1 MTHKMLRCTIAYSIE
16 TLVLSTS
23 RGCPRALLL
32 VLNRSSKRTRMKL
45 ACFNHTHLGVVSDDE
60 KIIDVT
66 DLAEPLAGHN
76 LQQIV
81 EKVLSNWTL
90 MQPKFEAALKSRPG
104 VPINTVSLLS
114 PIPEP
119 SKILCYGLN
128 FSEFG
133 MVPPLDKEIFIKPA
147 SSLIGSGGT
156 VVLPEVEANLF
167 YHEAELGIV
176 IGKPAYKLA
185 KGTGM
190 DVIFGYTNY
199 IDVTARAA
207 VGNGVIMPNGRYS
220 LFTGKSWDTF
230 SPMGPYLVTADEV
243 GDPLKLQ
250 VRFWLNNILRQDFPM
265 SDIAFTI
272 ADLVENVS
280 HITSLKV
287 GDVITTGT
295 NHSGLCALQHDDQAV
310 QEIDKLG
317 KLKVSISDSLR
328 RTWPREP
335 FKDLLENIYKL
346 GKR

>member
-1 MTHKMLRCTIAYSIE
+1 
-16 TLVLSTS
+16 
-23 RGCPRALLL
+23 
-32 VLNRSSKRTRMKL
+32 MKL
-45 ACFNHTHLGVVSDDE
+45 VCFNDTRLGVVSHDE
-60 KIIDVT
+60 QVVDVT
-66 DLAEPLAGHN
+66 DLAEPLPGHN

-81 EKVLSNWTL
+81 EKVLSHWAEL
-90 MQPKFEAALKSRPG
+90 QPKFEVALNSRSR
-104 VPINTVSLLS
+104 VSLASVALMA
-114 PIPEP
+114 PVPEP

-128 FSEFG
+128 FTEFG
-133 MVPPLDKEIFIKPA
+133 MVPALDKEIFLKPA
-147 SSLIGSGGT
+147 SSLIGNGGT
-156 VVLPEVEANLF
+156 VVLPAVEANLF

-176 IGKPAYKLA
+176 IGKPAHKLA

-199 IDVTARAA
+199 IDVTARGAI
-207 VGNGVIMPNGRYS
+207 GNSVIMPNGRYS

-250 VRFWLNNILRQDFPM
+250 VRFWLNGILRQDFPM

-272 ADLVENVS
+272 ADLVEHVS

-295 NHSGLCALQHDDQAV
+295 NHSGLCALQDNDQAV

-317 KLKVSISDSLR
+317 KLNVSISDPFR
-328 RTWPREP
+328 RAWPREP

>member
-1 MTHKMLRCTIAYSIE
+1 
-16 TLVLSTS
+16 
-23 RGCPRALLL
+23 
-32 VLNRSSKRTRMKL
+32 MKL
-45 ACFNHTHLGVVSDDE
+45 ACFNNTHLGIVSDDE
-60 KIIDVT
+60 QIIDVT
-66 DLAEPLAGHN
+66 DLAEPLPGHN

-81 EKVLSNWTL
+81 EKVLLNWSQF
-90 MQPKFEAALKSRPG
+90 QPTFEAALKDRAG
-104 VPINTVSLLS
+104 VPIDSVSLMS
-114 PIPEP
+114 PIPAP

-176 IGKPAYKLA
+176 IGKPAHKLA

-207 VGNGVIMPNGRYS
+207 IGNGVIMPNGRYS

-230 SPMGPYLVTADEV
+230 SPMGPYVVTADEV
-243 GDPLKLQ
+243 GDPLTLQ
-250 VRFWLNNILRQDFPM
+250 VRFWLNDMLRQDFPM

-280 HITSLKV
+280 HITTLNV

-295 NHSGLCALQHDDQAV
+295 NHTGLCALQHDDRAT

-317 KLKVSISDSLR
+317 KLNVTVSDSLR
-328 RTWPREP
+328 RSWPREP
-335 FKDLLENIYKL
+335 FKDLLENIHRL
-346 GKR
+346 GKKT